1 MAMLASAVLQ
11 PWIASFEN
19 IDWFN
24 FRSHH
29 LNSLRHIHPI
39 PIRPE
44 LLHAAAQFWDPEFH
58 VFRFGLQELCPTI
71 EEFHAYLE
79 TRPETEPVVPPNRA
93 NLVKILKEKLG
104 VSDGVARHLIRGGSL
119 DILRLFADFSPRGN
133 PLDYTVQNRR
143 MFALCMCL
151 LATYLLVPNDGN
163 PNPSIISV
171 AAQIEQRRDVV
182 PMVLAET
189 LMGLDAVKS
198 GRTSVFAGSP
208 LLLQVCT
215 FGFWYLDLVLGFFG
229 LFIFGL
235 SFGIYGFWLWLGRCG
250 CVTK

>member
-104 VSDGVARHLIRGGSL
+104 VSDGIARHLIRGGSL

-208 LLLQVCT
+208 LFLPKPLIHFSKV
-215 FGFWYLDLVLGFFG
+215 FSS
-229 LFIFGL
+229 IFP
-235 SFGIYGFWLWLGRCG
+235 
-250 CVTK
+250 